1 MLPKH
6 RNAFGALRSS
16 VEYTA
21 YDAAARVHRLNKK
34 CADGLRPVL
43 PRTQNDHMLVR
54 ILKHR
59 RRAPPAV
66 NHHTFVADDVR
77 MLQPR
82 LTDTRLLCLSTELPG
97 GDHSESPVAA
107 LADDSAETAVTRAE
121 LKGHKYG
128 VQGTPAWL
136 IARQLILGLR
146 SAVEFGRLAENAAQL
161 K

>member
-21 YDAAARVHRLNKK
+21 YDAAAGVHRLNKK

-66 NHHTFVADDVR
+66 NHHGVDGRPGLDSAVICRAALEEHSAFDLIDAAPQEVAQLLRQLWGGPETLIVASSD
-77 MLQPR
+77 LSHI
-82 LTDTRLLCLSTELPG
+82 TATRLHRVWIYRLPKPSNKANG
-97 GDHSESPVAA
+97 PVWARVEPVA
-107 LADDSAETAVTRAE
+107 
-121 LKGHKYG
+121 G
-128 VQGTPAWL
+128 
-136 IARQLILGLR
+136 
-146 SAVEFGRLAENAAQL
+146 
-161 K
+161 